1 MCVCACVLVWVF
13 SESCVQ
19 LCLTAHQTKES
30 ILMSK
35 CRKPNEHTH
44 SHTAAKST
52 TTTTQQVYTPSV
64 LDVLRQFMYAWN
76 KSQYIPARD
85 LSNSIF
91 GLLPE
96 TEKPSQS
103 NTICNLLNRLQWAQ
117 IERLFA
123 CNMRI
128 SFSPILC
135 LFVSS
140 FICRSTKPVEI
151 DFYILWPWGF
161 RDFKPFCYCLISTNF
176 LFHHR
181 TVLFF
186 AFFPKAIVGCYDTL
200 YCDIQSACSFLR
212 LAFSL
217 RCYRQ
222 RHNITNSIFI
232 RMKWDFIMRFLL
244 ISLYSI
250 CLKFH
255 FGLHVHVLGACDF
268 TMPCHGLTRP
278 PQPSQ

>member
-1 MCVCACVLVWVF
+1 
-13 SESCVQ
+13 
-19 LCLTAHQTKES
+19 
-30 ILMSK
+30 MSK
-35 CRKPNEHTH
+35 CRKPNKHTH

-52 TTTTQQVYTPSV
+52 TTTTQQVYTPSA

-76 KSQYIPARD
+76 KSPYIPARD

-151 DFYILWPWGF
+151 DFYILRPWGF
-161 RDFKPFCYCLISTNF
+161 GDFNPFCYCLISTNF

-186 AFFPKAIVGCYDTL
+186 AFFPRPLLDVMTHCIATSTPHAVVVWLSLCGVIANATILPIPY
-200 YCDIQSACSFLR
+200 SFGWNEIL
-212 LAFSL
+212 LCGF
-217 RCYRQ
+217 
-222 RHNITNSIFI
+222 F
-232 RMKWDFIMRFLL
+232 WFLCFR
-244 ISLYSI
+244 Y
-250 CLKFH
+250 
-255 FGLHVHVLGACDF
+255 V
-268 TMPCHGLTRP
+268 
-278 PQPSQ
+278 